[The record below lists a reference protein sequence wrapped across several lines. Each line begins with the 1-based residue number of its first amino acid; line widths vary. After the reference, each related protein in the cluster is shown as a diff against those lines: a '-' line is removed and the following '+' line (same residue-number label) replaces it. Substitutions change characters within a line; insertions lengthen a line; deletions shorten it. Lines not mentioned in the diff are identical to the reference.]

1 MTTPYPNAPV
11 GPPPGGGSAIAVTTK
26 FIPLAFILFFF
37 KPKVAINGQELPQ
50 QPWGRQVI
58 PVQPGTYRVDVHTPY
73 LLPPKLGPATVDV
86 PVAPGQTVEL
96 EYKAPAFAFFPGSL
110 GAPPQKYNALWIY
123 WIILGIFALL
133 IICCCGSA
141 LLNSN

>member
-1 MTTPYPNAPV
+1 LTTPYPSTPA

-58 PVQPGTYRVDVHTPY
+58 PVQPGTYRLDVYTPY
-73 LLPPKLGPATVDV
+73 ILPPKLGPATLDV

-141 LLNSN
+141 LINN